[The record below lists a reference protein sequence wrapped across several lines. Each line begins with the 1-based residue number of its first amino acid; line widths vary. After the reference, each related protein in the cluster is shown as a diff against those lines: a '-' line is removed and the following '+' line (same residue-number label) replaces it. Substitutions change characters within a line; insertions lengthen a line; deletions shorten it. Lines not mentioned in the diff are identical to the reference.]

1 GHRPRTLPTAIL
13 ASRPHLGAPTR
24 INRSPACAGG
34 YRLQHKRPEQ
44 ALSYARQYGDHNF
57 FIKILEHCCDI
68 WLREGNFREIT
79 SWVEPLPE
87 RQVLERGDLAIPLIC
102 SLILSRRFNQ
112 ARYYLDGLKDSPLW
126 SAQSRL
132 GDRSTQTFLE
142 LTLQLFQQDTDF
154 RADADLEALLKS
166 SGHRDI
172 RAFSLAMIAYHKLLH
187 GHFEESIDYALQAK
201 TVLAQLGYRFLETYA
216 DLILVLSD
224 RAMGHSLNATQTID
238 QAFRKLEPYPD

>member
-1 GHRPRTLPTAIL
+1 
-13 ASRPHLGAPTR
+13 LGAYARSGTDALTSFNGSQPELVDYFGYVVLHNLSPQVRVFLLQTALFDRFNDELCDQVLVRQDSAR
-24 INRSPACAGG
+24 ILDQISSQQLLLLPVEDKPGWYRHHTLLNDFLRNRLQIEQPQLINQILSRAVG
-34 YRLQHKRPEQ
+34 YHLQHKEPEQ

-142 LTLQLFQQDTDF
+142 LTL
-154 RADADLEALLKS
+154 
-166 SGHRDI
+166 
-172 RAFSLAMIAYHKLLH
+172 
-187 GHFEESIDYALQAK
+187 
-201 TVLAQLGYRFLETYA
+201 
-216 DLILVLSD
+216 
-224 RAMGHSLNATQTID
+224 
-238 QAFRKLEPYPD
+238 